1 MPFPSQIHIKENP
14 LKPQLASPRKSP
26 DVNGF
31 SLLELVVVVAVL
43 AILAQVA
50 FSFFY
55 GVTRD
60 AKVSAAKSSLVN
72 IMKECISTSIRIG
85 REAKISSIISAS
97 STFNPFG
104 SRYGLNWGTGNCV
117 NTSCDGYTYDTDM
130 TSSQKITANS
140 GCYKIAAKSTTDPVN
155 GKHIGRYPHF
165 MIEFSSTTNTVK
177 KTCLIDGATT
187 RYSPGDCDPN
197 RTTNHW

>member
-85 REAKISSIISAS
+85 REAKISSIRSAS
-97 STFNPFG
+97 STLNPFAD
-104 SRYGLNWGTGNCV
+104 RYGLNY
-117 NTSCDGYTYDTDM
+117 TSDGYTYDTDM

-155 GKHIGRYPHF
+155 GKHPGRYPHF
-165 MIEFSSTTNTVK
+165 MIEYSPTTNTVK